1 MTPFWVKKSSYLADK
16 CQPFSSVGV
25 LDFIMD
31 LQQLTIGE
39 LNQLF
44 LQINERYLPYLL
56 QPLETYKN
64 DPYYLD
70 LRDELRN
77 IIVEFERRR
86 QRS

>member
-1 MTPFWVKKSSYLADK
+1 MSAF
-16 CQPFSSVGV
+16 
-25 LDFIMD
+25 FICRCIRFHYGFT
-31 LQQLTIGE
+31 QLTIGE

-70 LRDELRN
+70 LRHELRN